1 MTKAT
6 PKDLIKKERAL
17 LILSEGKFMT
27 IMMKNSE
34 IGEQTLHWSSSW
46 ELTSYPLVRDMGEGE
61 MRKRRES
68 NQERHRQPTRIA
80 CDFETSKPT
89 PSDMSLLTG
98 PYLETLPNS
107 STNWDQVFI
116 YMNLWGPFSFKLP
129 HKTLTLKL
137 LLQ

>member
-34 IGEQTLHWSSSW
+34 IGGQTWHWSSSW

-61 MRKRRES
+61 MREKEERE
-68 NQERHRQPTRIA
+68 
-80 CDFETSKPT
+80 
-89 PSDMSLLTG
+89 
-98 PYLETLPNS
+98 
-107 STNWDQVFI
+107 
-116 YMNLWGPFSFKLP
+116 
-129 HKTLTLKL
+129 
-137 LLQ
+137 